1 MTLTTQAWTSLVVL
15 AVAVAAVLFVAA
27 GTVHYWEAWMY
38 LVVFVGASAFITT
51 DLIKRDP
58 ELLSRRM
65 RGGPTAEQETTQR
78 VIMIFASLAFAA
90 RLVVPALDRRLHW
103 SSVPTVVVLAGDV
116 LVLIGFSF
124 IGRVYRENTFTAAT
138 IRVESGQRVIST
150 GPYAI
155 VRHPMYASA
164 LLYLIGT
171 PLALGSYVGLIAF
184 VVMVATL
191 IWRLLDEERV
201 LMRDLPGYTEY
212 MARVRSRLVPHVW

>member
-90 RLVVPALDRRLHW
+90 LLVVPALDRRLHW

-212 MARVRSRLVPHVW
+212 IARFRSRLVPHVW